1 MLQVALG
8 RHLSVMTKQNSPFF
22 TAGQLPRDQRDR
34 LAHAMDL
41 HQRGQTGAAET
52 LYRLILSAFP
62 TCIDALHFHG
72 LAATQRG
79 ALDEGIAMLRQAVA
93 LHPAASVIQCNLAR
107 ALIDRREPAGAIA
120 CCDAVI
126 AREPNN
132 ANAWFLRGN
141 ALQLADAHEHAVLSY
156 DRALRHAPSFPA
168 ALNNQAHSL
177 RMLRRPAAA
186 LRVLARALWCQPIYA
201 MALNNQ
207 GLALLDLDR
216 AAEALNSFEAALAAQ
231 ANLMEALANRGVAL
245 LRLKRFAEA
254 GDAFERLET
263 LAPGF
268 EGAVGN
274 LLFARRNCC
283 DWAAADRLG
292 NRLIES
298 VERGELA
305 DMPLSFLYVSDS
317 PRLQLACAWAFVQ
330 SRYPAQTASAAGRRP
345 DDQPRI
351 RIAYLSG
358 DFGEHAVSHLLAAVI
373 ERHDRDRFDILG
385 IGWGRQN
392 EGPMR
397 RRLEAAFDR
406 FVDATQLPDF
416 KIATLLRE
424 LEVDIAVD
432 LMGHTQGQRT
442 GIFAHR
448 GAPVQVGYLGY
459 PGTSG
464 APYLDYLIGDP
475 VVIPAGDEVSYSERV
490 VRLPHCYLPTD
501 DRRSIDGESI
511 TRQAAGLPRSGF
523 VFCVFNSP
531 AKFTRP
537 MFDTW
542 LKLLRQ
548 TPESVLWLRTP
559 VADARSNLLR
569 EAISAGVEPERLV
582 FAEALESIE
591 AHLARHRLADLFLD
605 TLPYNAHTTA
615 CDALWAGLPVLT
627 CRGRSFAGR
636 VGASLLTAL
645 GLPELVA
652 DSLEDYESKALY
664 LARHPHNMVSL
675 REKLAVLRGTS
686 PLFDTARYTRH
697 LESAYT
703 AMSTRY
709 RDGLPPAALCI
720 EACSQQ

>member
-1 MLQVALG
+1 L
-8 RHLSVMTKQNSPFF
+8 TKQNSPFF
-22 TAGQLPRDQRDR
+22 TAAQLPREQRNQ

-52 LYRLILSAFP
+52 LYQLILTAFP
-62 TCIDALHFHG
+62 TCIDALHFRG

-79 ALDEGIAMLRQAVA
+79 ALDEGIALLRRAVA
-93 LHPAASVIQCNLAR
+93 LHPAASGIQCNLAR
-107 ALIDRREPAGAIA
+107 SLIDKRELVAAVG

-126 AREPNN
+126 EREPHN
-132 ANAWFLRGN
+132 AHAWFLRGN
-141 ALQLADAHEHAVLSY
+141 ALQLGDAHEDAIASY
-156 DRALRHAPSFPA
+156 DQALRHAPRFAA

-177 RMLRRPAAA
+177 RMLRRSAAA
-186 LRVLARALWCQPIYA
+186 LDRLARALACQPAYA

-216 AAEALNSFEAALAAQ
+216 AAEALDAFDAALAAQ
-231 ANLMEALANRGVAL
+231 ADLKEALANRGSAL

-254 GDAFERLET
+254 GDAFERLGT
-263 LAPGF
+263 VAPGF

-283 DWAAADRLG
+283 DWAAADGLA

-298 VERGELA
+298 VQRGELA

-317 PRLQLACAWAFVQ
+317 PQLQLACARAFVQ
-330 SRYPAQTASAAGRRP
+330 SRYPAQTASATWQRP
-345 DDQPRI
+345 DDRPRI

-397 RRLEAAFDR
+397 RRLEAAFDK
-406 FVDATQLPDF
+406 FIDATNLTDF
-416 KIATLLRE
+416 KIATLLRD

-432 LMGHTQGQRT
+432 LMGHTHGQRT

-448 GAPVQVGYLGY
+448 GAPVQVAYLGY

-464 APYLDYLIGDP
+464 APYMDYLICDP
-475 VVIPAGDEVSYSERV
+475 VVIPAGDEDGYGERL

-501 DRRSIDGESI
+501 DRRSIDGVTL
-511 TRQAAGLPRSGF
+511 TRQAAGLPPTGF
-523 VFCVFNSP
+523 VFCAFNSP
-531 AKFTRP
+531 AKFTRK
-537 MFDTW
+537 MFGVW
-542 LKLLRQ
+542 LELLRQ
-548 TPESVLWLRTP
+548 IPDSVLWLRTP
-559 VADARSNLLR
+559 VAEARKNLLR
-569 EAISAGVEPERLV
+569 EATSAGIEPARLI
-582 FAEALESIE
+582 FAEALESID

-645 GLPELVA
+645 GLPELIT
-652 DSLEDYESKALY
+652 DSLDDYESKALD
-664 LARHPHNMVSL
+664 LARHPHKLVSL
-675 REKLAVLRGTS
+675 RGKLAVLRDTS
-686 PLFDTARYTRH
+686 PLFDTTRYTRH

-703 AMSTRY
+703 AMRTRE
-709 RDGLPPAALCI
+709 RSGLRADALCV
-720 EACSQQ
+720 EGA

>member
-1 MLQVALG
+1 MTCQVL
-8 RHLSVMTKQNSPFF
+8 TKQNHPFF
-22 TAGQLPRDQRDR
+22 TAGQLPRAQRDQ
-34 LAHAMDL
+34 LAQAMDL
-41 HQRGQTGAAET
+41 HQRGQTAAAET

-62 TCIDALHFHG
+62 TCIDALHFRG

-79 ALDEGIAMLRQAVA
+79 ALDEGVGLLRQAVA
-93 LHPAASVIQCNLAR
+93 LHPAAAEIQCNLAR
-107 ALIDRREPAGAIA
+107 ALIDKREPAGAIA
-120 CCDAVI
+120 CCDVVI
-126 AREPNN
+126 EREPKN

-141 ALQLADAHEHAVLSY
+141 ALQLAHAHEDAIVSY
-156 DRALRHAPSFPA
+156 EQALRHAPSFAA

-186 LRVLARALWCQPIYA
+186 LSVLARALACQPAYA

-216 AAEALNSFEAALAAQ
+216 AAEALESFEAALGARAD
-231 ANLMEALANRGVAL
+231 LTEALANQGTAL

-254 GDAFERLET
+254 SEAFERLQS

-268 EGAVGN
+268 AGAVGN

-283 DWAAADRLG
+283 DWAAVETLG
-292 NRLIES
+292 PRVIGS
-298 VERGELA
+298 AQRGELEQ
-305 DMPLSFLYVSDS
+305 MPLAFLYESDS
-317 PRLQLACAWAFVQ
+317 PQLQLACARAFVQ
-330 SRYPAQTASAAGRRP
+330 SHHPAQNAAAARRRP
-345 DDQPRI
+345 EDPPRI

-358 DFGEHAVSHLLAAVI
+358 DFGEHAVAHLLAAVI
-373 ERHDRDRFDILG
+373 ERHDRTRFETLG
-385 IGWGRQN
+385 IGWGRRN

-406 FVDATQLPDF
+406 FVDVTELPDV

-448 GAPVQVGYLGY
+448 AAPVQVGYLGY

-464 APYLDYLIGDP
+464 APYLDYVIGDA
-475 VVIPAGDEVSYSERV
+475 VVIPVGEEESYSERV

-501 DRRSIDGESI
+501 DRRPIDGESI
-511 TRQAAGLPRSGF
+511 TRRSAGLPATGF
-523 VFCVFNSP
+523 VFCAFNSP
-531 AKFTRP
+531 TKFTRP
-537 MFDTW
+537 MFGIW
-542 LKLLRQ
+542 LRLLHKI
-548 TPESVLWLRTP
+548 PDSVLWLRTP

-569 EAISAGVEPERLV
+569 EAMSAGVEPERLI
-582 FAEALESIE
+582 FAETLESID

-645 GLPELVA
+645 GLPELIA
-652 DSLEDYESKALY
+652 DSLEDYESKALD
-664 LARHPHNMVSL
+664 LARHPHHMLSL

-686 PLFDTARYTRH
+686 PLFATARYTRH
-697 LESAYT
+697 LESAYA
-703 AMSTRY
+703 AMSARQ
-709 RDGLPPAALCI
+709 RRGLPAAALSI
-720 EACSQQ
+720 EAASPPC

>member
-1 MLQVALG
+1 
-8 RHLSVMTKQNSPFF
+8 
-22 TAGQLPRDQRDR
+22 
-34 LAHAMDL
+34 MDL
-41 HQRGQTGAAET
+41 HQRGQTGAADT
-52 LYRLILSAFP
+52 LYRLILSVFP
-62 TCIDALHFHG
+62 TCIDALHFRG

-79 ALDEGIAMLRQAVA
+79 ALDEGIALLRRAVD
-93 LHPAASVIQCNLAR
+93 LHPAATEIQCNLAR
-107 ALIDRREPAGAIA
+107 ALIDKREPAGAIA

-126 AREPNN
+126 ERDPVNPH
-132 ANAWFLRGN
+132 AWFLRGN
-141 ALQLADAHEHAVLSY
+141 ALQLTDAHEEAIASY
-156 DRALRHAPSFPA
+156 DRAVREAPSFAA
-168 ALNNQAHSL
+168 ALNNLAHSL
-177 RMLRRPAAA
+177 RMLRRPTAA
-186 LRVLARALWCQPIYA
+186 LGVLARALACQPAYA
-201 MALNNQ
+201 MALNNL

-216 AAEALNSFEAALAAQ
+216 VAEALHSFEGALTARAD
-231 ANLMEALANRGVAL
+231 LTEALANRGAAL
-245 LRLKRFAEA
+245 LRLKRYAEA
-254 GDAFERLET
+254 GEAFERLDAV
-263 LAPGF
+263 APGF
-268 EGAVGN
+268 ECALGN

-283 DWAAADRLG
+283 DWSMADELGARLTKA
-292 NRLIES
+292 
-298 VERGELA
+298 VQRGELQ
-305 DMPLSFLYVSDS
+305 DMPLSFLYLSDS
-317 PRLQLACAWAFVQ
+317 PQLQFMCARVFVRA
-330 SRYPAQTASAAGRRP
+330 RYPAKTSSARP
-345 DDQPRI
+345 LAPACIARCPPAEPRRI

-373 ERHDRDRFDILG
+373 EGHDRDRFDTLG

-397 RRLEAAFDR
+397 RRLEAAFHV
-406 FVDATQLPDF
+406 FVDATELSDL
-416 KIATLLRE
+416 KIAARLRE

-464 APYLDYLIGDP
+464 APYMDYLIGDP
-475 VVIPAGDEVSYSERV
+475 VVIPVGEEESYSEQV

-501 DRRSIDGESI
+501 GRRTIDGESI
-511 TRQAAGLPRSGF
+511 TRQAAGLPQSGF
-523 VFCVFNSP
+523 VFCAFNNP
-531 AKFTRP
+531 AKFTRE
-537 MFDTW
+537 MFGIW
-542 LKLLRQ
+542 IKLLQRV
-548 TPESVLWLRTP
+548 PDSVLWLRTP
-559 VADARSNLLR
+559 VAEARENLLR
-569 EAISAGVEPERLV
+569 EATSAGVEPERLV
-582 FAEALESIE
+582 FAETLESSD

-645 GLPELVA
+645 GLPELIA
-652 DSLEDYESKALY
+652 DSLEDYESIALD
-664 LARHPHNMVSL
+664 LARHPQKMTSL